1 MGVLHAST
9 CHYCGAKATTED
21 HVVPRCDLPKPMSR
35 LPYWFRS
42 LDVVPCCG
50 PCNNIKGPCRSD
62 CTCDL
67 CDWLWNTA
75 KACFLPKGYVERGWV
90 KIVRSPG

>member
-1 MGVLHAST
+1 MGVLHSST
-9 CHYCGAKATTED
+9 CHYCGEHARTED
-21 HVVPRCDLPKPMSR
+21 HVVPRADLPKPMYL

-42 LDVVPCCG
+42 MNVVPSCG
-50 PCNNIKGPCRSD
+50 DCNNRKGCLRSD

-75 KACFLPKGYVERGWV
+75 KACFLPDGYVERGHIQ
-90 KIVRSPG
+90 IVRSPG